1 LASAREFVNWA
12 EQCVVVIPCLN
23 EASRIGNLV
32 KSIRSRLP
40 LVLVV
45 DDGSRDGTGKV
56 GAEAGARVLR
66 HEVSLG
72 KGAALQDGWKLA
84 AAWGAR
90 WVLSLD
96 GDGQHAPEDIP
107 LFLEAAEKTGAALI
121 VGNRMDR
128 PGVMPWVRS
137 LTNRFMSWK
146 LSRLAGCALPDT
158 QCGYRL
164 MYLDA
169 WSALNLKTAHFEFE
183 SELLIAMAR
192 AGFRIEFIPIQ
203 VIYGDERSK
212 IHPLRDT
219 WRWFRWLRRWR

>member
-1 LASAREFVNWA
+1 MNWA

-32 KSIRSRLP
+32 GSIRSRLP

-45 DDGSRDGTGKV
+45 DDGSEDDTGKV
-56 GAEAGARVLR
+56 AAEAGARVLR
-66 HEVSLG
+66 HEAPLG
-72 KGAALQDGWKLA
+72 KGAALQDGWKRA
-84 AAWGAR
+84 AAWGGR

-107 LFLEAAEKTGAALI
+107 VFLKAAEKTGAALI

-128 PGVMPWVRS
+128 PDAMPWVRRQ
-137 LTNRFMSWK
+137 TNRFMSWK

-164 MYLDA
+164 MDLNA
-169 WSALNLKTAHFEFE
+169 WSALNLRTAHFEFE

-192 AGFRIEFIPIQ
+192 AGFHIKFVPIQ

-219 WRWFRWLRRWR
+219 WRWFRWLWRWR